1 MRILRIDSSAKTET
15 SESRRLTDRII
26 DGLKT
31 NGKLIMQFDLIQGCE
46 RGPDAGNKF
55 EREISKIE
63 EINASFKNKSGG
75 GSNKE
80 PGLNPETWLPYKDKI
95 LSMLEEIFM
104 ND

>member
-1 MRILRIDSSAKTET
+1 MPRF
-15 SESRRLTDRII
+15 SRYKDRSPI
-26 DGLKT
+26 GLKT

-63 EINASFKNKSGG
+63 EVNASFKNKSGG

-80 PGLNPETWLPYKDKI
+80 PGLNPETWLPYKNKI
-95 LSMLEEIFM
+95 LSILEEIFM
-104 ND
+104 KD